1 MATDAAPAPILPAEA
16 PAARSAPRAVGP
28 RMPPAPGADDAVAPG
43 IPLEAADA
51 TREGRRIM
59 LLGVAGAVTYWGALW
74 LAQPALGFPD
84 QVHVVLAVVVAVNVF
99 CAATVSWWARL
110 AVVPVIYACLHQL
123 LWTVHLH
130 YLGGLQT
137 GFFFFLNMFPV
148 LYAAMIGTEATVFIA
163 ANFGVLAIGT
173 LAFAEVHGWL
183 PPGGSV
189 GTPLTALRA
198 ASYVGIVAVALNFA
212 ALYASRYGNLLRHFA
227 ARLQGQVAQRTAA
240 LTDKARA
247 LEEKQEEMR
256 TFVYTVTHDLTNPLS
271 AILLTADMLL
281 EREGEALSAGARE
294 DLSRIVAL
302 AGGTED
308 MIRDLLGLFRVT
320 SEAEASARV
329 DVRGLVDRALGTL
342 APTIAQKGITV
353 RVGPLPR
360 LWGPPRKL
368 GHVVDN
374 LLGNAVKYM
383 PEGRGLIEV
392 LGRAEGD
399 AVVLAVRDDGV
410 GIPAAYH
417 EAIFKLFRRVP
428 PEEQGLAV
436 PVDGSGVGLAL
447 VRRIVTGLGG
457 TVDVASAPGV
467 GSTFTVRLPVR
478 GGGAGG
484 E

>member
-1 MATDAAPAPILPAEA
+1 MATDAAPAPIVPPAT
-16 PAARSAPRAVGP
+16 PAARSGPRAVE
-28 RMPPAPGADDAVAPG
+28 RVTAPIPSAEAESVAPG

-59 LLGVAGAVTYWGALW
+59 LLGVAGALTYWGALW
-74 LAQPALGFPD
+74 LAQGPLGFPD
-84 QVHVVLAVVVAVNVF
+84 QVHVVLAVVVAVNLF

-137 GFFFFLNMFPV
+137 GFFFFLSMFPV

-163 ANFGVLAIGT
+163 ANFGALAIGA
-173 LAFAEVHGWL
+173 LAVAEAQGWL
-183 PPGGSV
+183 PPVGSDGV
-189 GTPLTALRA
+189 PVTPLRAL
-198 ASYVGIVAVALNFA
+198 SYFGIATVGLNFA

-227 ARLQGQVAQRTAA
+227 GHLQGQVAQRTAA

-256 TFVYTVTHDLTNPLS
+256 TFVYTVTHDLKNPLS

-281 EREGEALSAGARE
+281 EREGESLSPGARE
-294 DLSRIVAL
+294 DLTRIVGL

-320 SEAEASARV
+320 SEPEASARV
-329 DVRGLVDRALGTL
+329 DVRALVSRALETL

-353 RVGPLPR
+353 RVGALPR

-383 PEGRGLIEV
+383 PEGRGVIEV
-392 LGRAEGD
+392 LGRMEG
-399 AVVLAVRDDGV
+399 AVVVIDVRDNGV
-410 GIPAAYH
+410 GIPETYH

-428 PEEQGLAV
+428 PEEQGLTET
-436 PVDGSGVGLAL
+436 VDGSGVGLAL

-457 TVDVASAPGV
+457 VVDVVSAPGA
-467 GSTFTVRLPVR
+467 GSTFTVRLPAGGVER
-478 GGGAGG
+478 GG
-484 E
+484 